1 LKTTKELKQGFGLS
15 PTVFNIYSEKVFYN
29 WNKKC
34 RGTGLPVGNKIIKNL
49 LFADNQAITAE
60 D

>member
-15 PTVFNIYSEKVFYN
+15 PPLINIYLERVFYD

-34 RGTGLPVGNKIIKNL
+34 RGTDLPVGNKII
-49 LFADNQAITAE
+49 
-60 D
+60 